1 MAGKNRFASSMTGD
15 SEENP
20 DFDDDG
26 RPLTISAA
34 QKTYHKDGNPLHFH
48 SSSRK
53 YQSSLE
59 AQQDLAQG

>member
-1 MAGKNRFASSMTGD
+1 MAGKNRFTSSMTGD

-48 SSSRK
+48 S
-53 YQSSLE
+53 
-59 AQQDLAQG
+59 